1 MKRKLAAFLAAI
13 VMLTAIAIP
22 ASAREVVYYYFT
34 LSKPTRPIKL
44 VALTG
49 LTGIW

>member
-1 MKRKLAAFLAAI
+1 MKRKLAAFLATI

-34 LSKPTRPIKL
+34 KPTRPIKL

>member
-22 ASAREVVYYYFT
+22 ASARKWFIT
-34 LSKPTRPIKL
+34 TSRSTKPTRPIKL

-49 LTGIW
+49 